1 MNSFN
6 ELIPI
11 DYKSNSPLYSQ
22 IMNALITNIRRGYLR
37 RGLKLP
43 GSRKLAA
50 MLNVHRNTLQNAL
63 DELVAQGWLE
73 IIPRKGTFVV
83 KDIPEI
89 NPVKTSSFK
98 KIIKYPE
105 KTVYPIPERN
115 IVQFPLSG
123 SYDPKKLVIDDG
135 LPDIRMAPIDTL
147 MQEYRSLS
155 KISVFKKYFGYGSAQ
170 GSEHLINTLV
180 EFLCD
185 TRGFNITKKNILI
198 TKGAQMGI
206 YLSSKLLIRRG
217 DSVIVG
223 EPGYFIANLTF
234 EQMGA
239 NIIRVPVDE
248 HGIKLDYVEKFC
260 KKKNNKFIYV
270 IPHHHYPT
278 TVTLSPD
285 RRIKLLELAA
295 KYKFAIIEDDY
306 DYDFHY
312 SSSPILPMASIDH
325 HGSVI
330 YIGTLTKTFVPAV
343 RVGFIIAP
351 ENFITAVSNLRRAVD
366 WQGDSLME
374 IAIAELFRNGTIAG
388 YIRKTVKLYRERR
401 DYFCNNLLAKLGK
414 NISFKIPD
422 GGMSVWVKFNTAD
435 IKSVAERALEYD
447 LIMSNG
453 KEYNTSNVNYNSA
466 RFGFASL
473 NFQEMD
479 KAIDILKNSFLNN

>member
-1 MNSFN
+1 MNSFK

-11 DYKSNSPLYSQ
+11 DNKSNSPLYSQ
-22 IMNALITNIRRGYLR
+22 IMNAFITNIRRGYLR

-43 GSRKLAA
+43 GSRKLAET
-50 MLNVHRNTLQNAL
+50 LNVHRKTLQNAL
-63 DELVAQGWLE
+63 DELAAQGWLE

-89 NPVKTSSFK
+89 NPVKTSSYK

-105 KTVYPIPERN
+105 RTVYPIYERN
-115 IVQFPLSG
+115 IIQFPLSG
-123 SYDPKKLVIDDG
+123 SYDPQKLVLDDG

-155 KISVFKKYFGYGSAQ
+155 KLSVFKKYFGYGSAQ
-170 GSEHLINTLV
+170 GSAHLINTLA
-180 EFLCD
+180 EFLSD
-185 TRGFNITKKNILI
+185 TRGFNITPKNILI

-206 YLSSKLLIRRG
+206 YLSSKLLIRPG
-217 DSVIVG
+217 DNIIVG

-239 NIIRVPVDE
+239 KINKAQVDE
-248 HGIKLDYVEKFC
+248 YGINLDYVEKFC
-260 KKKNNKFIYV
+260 KNKKIKFIYV

-278 TVTLSPD
+278 TVTLSPE

-312 SSSPILPMASIDH
+312 SSSPIMPMASIDH

-374 IAIAELFRNGTIAG
+374 IAIAELFRNGTIAR
-388 YIRKTVKLYRERR
+388 YIRRTVKLYRERR
-401 DYFCNNLLAKLGK
+401 DYFCKNLSAELGK

-422 GGMSVWVKFNTAD
+422 GGMSVWIKFNSAD

-473 NFQEMD
+473 NLNEQD
-479 KAIDILKNSFLNN
+479 KVIETLHKCII